1 MNPLDQHLSVF
12 KRQASDLMQTIHAIC
27 SLFDVEG
34 AGVSPNK
41 RIAAIQRTVC
51 EYYDLPL
58 SIMSSRIRTQRNAQ
72 ARHVALYL
80 SRELTKLPLETIAST
95 FRRDMDH
102 GTVCHACKAV
112 TTRLETDHAFTSTL
126 ATLRVNCIESIE
138 SITMPLFHQTVTTA
152 KK

>member
-80 SRELTKLPLETIAST
+80 SRELTKLPLETIAS
-95 FRRDMDH
+95 
-102 GTVCHACKAV
+102 AV
-112 TTRLETDHAFTSTL
+112 SRIIFSFTSHANL
-126 ATLRVNCIESIE
+126 VQ
-138 SITMPLFHQTVTTA
+138 LFQPIGGVKA
-152 KK
+152 SPSNFWL